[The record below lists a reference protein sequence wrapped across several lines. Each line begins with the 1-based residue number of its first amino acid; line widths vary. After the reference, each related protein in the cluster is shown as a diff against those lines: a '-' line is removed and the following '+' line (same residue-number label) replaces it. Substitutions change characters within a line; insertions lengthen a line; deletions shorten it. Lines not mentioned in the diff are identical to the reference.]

1 MHYEEKITLKN
12 GKEVLIRNA
21 VKEDGEAVLDIFNL
35 THEETDYL
43 LSYPD
48 EKGFDLSQEE
58 EYLDAKA
65 QSENEVE
72 LLAIVDGKVVG
83 MAGISAI
90 GDKYKVK
97 HRASFGI
104 SIVRDFWGLGIGK
117 ALSNA
122 CIKCAREAGYEQL
135 ELEVVGE
142 NEAAI
147 SLYKSLG
154 YEEFGRNPRG
164 FKSRMSGYQELVY
177 MLLQL

>member
-12 GKEVLIRNA
+12 GREALIRNA
-21 VKEDGEAVLDIFNL
+21 AREDGKDVLDIYNI
-35 THEETDYL
+35 THEETDFL

-58 EYLDAKA
+58 EYLEEKA
-65 QSENEVE
+65 ESEREVE
-72 LLAIVDGKVVG
+72 LIAIVDGKAVG
-83 MAGISAI
+83 IAGISAI
-90 GDKYKVK
+90 GDKYKLK

-122 CIKCAREAGYEQL
+122 CIKCALEAGYEQL
-135 ELEVVGE
+135 ELDVVGE
-142 NEAAI
+142 NEAAL

-154 YEEFGRNPRG
+154 YVEFGRNPRG
-164 FKSRMSGYQELVY
+164 FKSRITGYQELIY
-177 MLLQL
+177 MMLQL

>member
-12 GKEVLIRNA
+12 GKEALIRNA

-48 EKGFDLSQEE
+48 ENCFGLTQEE

-72 LLAIVDGKVVG
+72 LLAIIDGKVVG

-90 GDKYKVK
+90 GDKYKLK

-104 SIVRDFWGLGIGK
+104 SIVRDSWSIGIGK

-135 ELEVVGE
+135 ELEAVGE
-142 NEAAI
+142 NENAI
-147 SLYKSLG
+147 ALYKSLG

-164 FKSRMSGYQELVY
+164 FKSRITGYQELIY
-177 MLLQL
+177 MMLLL

>member
-1 MHYEEKITLKN
+1 MRFEEKIILKN
-12 GKEVLIRNA
+12 GKEALIRNA

-35 THEETDYL
+35 THKETDYL

-83 MAGISAI
+83 IAGVSAI

-104 SIVRDFWGLGIGK
+104 SIVRDSWGLGIGK
-117 ALSNA
+117 ALSKA
-122 CIKCAREAGYEQL
+122 CIKCAREASYEQL

-142 NEAAI
+142 NENAI
-147 SLYKSLG
+147 SLYKSMG

-164 FKSRMSGYQELVY
+164 FKSRITGYQELIY
-177 MLLQL
+177 MMLQL

>member
-12 GKEVLIRNA
+12 GKEALIRNA
-21 VKEDGEAVLDIFNL
+21 AREDGQDVLDIYNL

-104 SIVRDFWGLGIGK
+104 SIVRDSWGLGIGK
-117 ALSNA
+117 ALSKA

-154 YEEFGRNPRG
+154 YVEFGRNPRG
-164 FKSRMSGYQELVY
+164 FKSRITGYQELIDM
-177 MLLQL
+177 MLLL

>member
-1 MHYEEKITLKN
+1 MHFEEKITLKN
-12 GKEVLIRNA
+12 GKEALIRNA

-48 EKGFDLSQEE
+48 EKGFDLTQEE

-104 SIVRDFWGLGIGK
+104 SIVRDSWGLGIGK
-117 ALSNA
+117 ALSIA

-142 NEAAI
+142 NENAI
-147 SLYKSLG
+147 ALYKSLG
-154 YEEFGRNPRG
+154 YEAFGRNPRG
-164 FKSRMSGYQELVY
+164 FKSRITGYQELIDM
-177 MLLQL
+177 MLLL

>member
-12 GKEVLIRNA
+12 GKEALIRNA

-48 EKGFDLSQEE
+48 ENGFDLTQEE

-104 SIVRDFWGLGIGK
+104 SIVRDSWGLGIGK

-154 YEEFGRNPRG
+154 YVEFGRNPRG
-164 FKSRMSGYQELVY
+164 FKSRITGYQELIDM
-177 MLLQL
+177 MLLL

>member
-1 MHYEEKITLKN
+1 MHFEEKITLKN
-12 GKEVLIRNA
+12 GKEALIRNA

-35 THEETDYL
+35 KHEETDYL

-104 SIVRDFWGLGIGK
+104 SIVRDSWGLGIGK

-142 NEAAI
+142 NENAI
-147 SLYKSLG
+147 ALYKSLG
-154 YEEFGRNPRG
+154 YVEFGRNPRG
-164 FKSRMSGYQELVY
+164 FKSRITGYQELVY

>member
-1 MHYEEKITLKN
+1 MHFEEKITLKN
-12 GKEVLIRNA
+12 GKEAFIRNA

-72 LLAIVDGKVVG
+72 LLVIVDGKVVG
-83 MAGISAI
+83 IAGISAI

-104 SIVRDFWGLGIGK
+104 SIVRDSWGLGIGK
-117 ALSNA
+117 ALSKA

-154 YEEFGRNPRG
+154 YVEFGRNPRG
-164 FKSRMSGYQELVY
+164 FKSRITGYQELIDM
-177 MLLQL
+177 MLLL

>member
-12 GKEVLIRNA
+12 GKEALIRNA
-21 VKEDGEAVLDIFNL
+21 VKEDGEVVLDIFNF

-48 EKGFDLSQEE
+48 ENGFGLTQEE

-142 NEAAI
+142 NEKAI
-147 SLYKSLG
+147 ALYKSLG
-154 YEEFGRNPRG
+154 YVEFGRNPGG
-164 FKSRMSGYQELVY
+164 FKSRITGYQELIY
-177 MLLQL
+177 MMLQL

>member
-12 GKEVLIRNA
+12 GKEALIRNA
-21 VKEDGEAVLDIFNL
+21 AREDGQDVLDIYNL

-104 SIVRDFWGLGIGK
+104 SIVRD
-117 ALSNA
+117 S
-122 CIKCAREAGYEQL
+122 
-135 ELEVVGE
+135 
-142 NEAAI
+142 
-147 SLYKSLG
+147 
-154 YEEFGRNPRG
+154 
-164 FKSRMSGYQELVY
+164 
-177 MLLQL
+177 

>member
-12 GKEVLIRNA
+12 GKEALIRNA
-21 VKEDGEAVLDIFNL
+21 AREDGQDVLDIYNL

-58 EYLDAKA
+58 EYLDAKS

-83 MAGISAI
+83 IAGISAI

-104 SIVRDFWGLGIGK
+104 SIVRDFWGIGIGK

-142 NEAAI
+142 NEKAI
-147 SLYKSLG
+147 ALYKSLG
-154 YEEFGRNPRG
+154 YVEFGRNPRG
-164 FKSRMSGYQELVY
+164 FKSRITGYQELIY
-177 MLLQL
+177 MMLQL

>member
-1 MHYEEKITLKN
+1 MHFEEKITLKN
-12 GKEVLIRNA
+12 GKEALIRNA

-48 EKGFDLSQEE
+48 EKGFSLTQEE

-104 SIVRDFWGLGIGK
+104 SIVRDSWGLGIGK

-142 NEAAI
+142 NENAI
-147 SLYKSLG
+147 ALYKSLG
-154 YEEFGRNPRG
+154 YVEFGRNPRG
-164 FKSRMSGYQELVY
+164 FKSRITGYQELIDM
-177 MLLQL
+177 MLLL

>member
-12 GKEVLIRNA
+12 GKEALIRNA

-48 EKGFDLSQEE
+48 ENGFDLTQEE

-104 SIVRDFWGLGIGK
+104 SIVRGSWGLGIGK

-154 YEEFGRNPRG
+154 YVEFGRNPRG
-164 FKSRMSGYQELVY
+164 FKSRITGYQELIDM
-177 MLLQL
+177 MLLL

>member
-1 MHYEEKITLKN
+1 MHFEEKITLKN
-12 GKEVLIRNA
+12 GKEALIRNA
-21 VKEDGEAVLDIFNL
+21 VKEDGKEVLDIFNI
-35 THEETDYL
+35 THEETDFL

-48 EKGFDLSQEE
+48 EKGFSLTQEE

-104 SIVRDFWGLGIGK
+104 SIVRDSWGLGIGK
-117 ALSNA
+117 ALSKA
-122 CIKCAREAGYEQL
+122 CIKCARKASYEQL
-135 ELEVVGE
+135 ELDVVGE
-142 NEAAI
+142 NENAI
-147 SLYKSLG
+147 ALYKSLG

-164 FKSRMSGYQELVY
+164 FKSRITGYQELVY